1 MKILVLGDIHGRL
14 IWYDIIQKEQPD
26 KIIFLGD
33 YVSTH
38 GDISADQQCM
48 NLEDILN
55 YKVDNPDKVVLLR
68 GNHDLQHLGYYWAEC
83 SGLDMQVLN
92 YMCEPYMKLR
102 FLDNTQWIHIE
113 DNLIFSHAGISKV
126 WWDSLK
132 LGEPTRE
139 NLLKINELE
148 PSEKFAF
155 TPSSMSDYCG
165 DSFTQPC
172 TWIRPTSL
180 AMNHI
185 EGWDQVV
192 GHTRVRKPGNI
203 MPDLEFYRENWNITM
218 KEFWCIDA
226 LPSQYMIIEDGIR
239 TMRDVKD
246 ITDIDNII
254 NNI

>member
-1 MKILVLGDIHGRL
+1 MIRKTLTYHTCS
-14 IWYDIIQKEQPD
+14 
-26 KIIFLGD
+26 
-33 YVSTH
+33 ST
-38 GDISADQQCM
+38 SSFSF
-48 NLEDILN
+48 LN
-55 YKVDNPDKVVLLR
+55 YLSVNTNKQPSYINYY
-68 GNHDLQHLGYYWAEC
+68 HLC
-83 SGLDMQVLN
+83 IVS
-92 YMCEPYMKLR
+92 
-102 FLDNTQWIHIE
+102 IE

-126 WWDSLK
+126 WWENLK
-132 LGEPTRE
+132 LGEPTKE

-148 PSEKFAF
+148 PSELFAF

-192 GHTRVRKPGNI
+192 GHTRVRKPGNV

-226 LPSQYMIIEDGIR
+226 LPLQYMIIEDGVR